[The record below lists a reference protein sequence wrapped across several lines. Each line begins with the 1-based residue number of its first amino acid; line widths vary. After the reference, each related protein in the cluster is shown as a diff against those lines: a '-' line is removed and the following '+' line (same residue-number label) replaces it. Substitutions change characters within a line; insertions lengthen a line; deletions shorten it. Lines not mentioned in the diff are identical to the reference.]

1 MSGDAD
7 GVDERPELR
16 VAAVVVEGLVRR
28 GVWAG
33 GDSVWR
39 RCKTGPRISAGR
51 QLSVKHEPSP
61 VTGRIRLPQAAE
73 KSRMLLA
80 EPVFDQMQTV

>member
-28 GVWAG
+28 GVE
-33 GDSVWR
+33 GD
-39 RCKTGPRISAGR
+39 P
-51 QLSVKHEPSP
+51 
-61 VTGRIRLPQAAE
+61 
-73 KSRMLLA
+73 
-80 EPVFDQMQTV
+80 